1 MSQTQSSSRKR
12 PYGLQRV
19 CRVWQFPRSTVNE
32 HRRRTAL
39 NPEERPEPKKRGP
52 QGPCTDDQL
61 AEKIRQLLVASPFH
75 GEGYRKMRAQLR
87 KKGIRT
93 SQERVRLVMGEHGL
107 QVPQREG
114 RPRGPRAHDGTITT
128 ERPDVMW
135 GTDLTT
141 TVTTAEGMATIFVA
155 VDHCNS
161 ECIGIH
167 AAATGDRFEALEPI
181 RQGIREH
188 FDGVQEGSAT
198 GLKLRHDH
206 GSAYMS
212 DDFQK
217 EIVFFGIES
226 SPSFVREP
234 EGNGC
239 SERFIRTLKENLL
252 WVRYF
257 ATIEELRLA
266 LLEFK
271 RVYNEQ
277 WLLQRHNYQTPT
289 QVRLNC
295 EQELAKAA

>member
-1 MSQTQSSSRKR
+1 M
-12 PYGLQRV
+12 
-19 CRVWQFPRSTVNE
+19 
-32 HRRRTAL
+32 
-39 NPEERPEPKKRGP
+39 EP
-52 QGPCTDDQL
+52 
-61 AEKIRQLLVASPFH
+61 
-75 GEGYRKMRAQLR
+75 
-87 KKGIRT
+87 
-93 SQERVRLVMGEHGL
+93 
-107 QVPQREG
+107 
-114 RPRGPRAHDGTITT
+114 
-128 ERPDVMW
+128 
-135 GTDLTT
+135 
-141 TVTTAEGMATIFVA
+141 
-155 VDHCNS
+155 
-161 ECIGIH
+161 
-167 AAATGDRFEALEPI
+167 DR
-181 RQGIREH
+181 
-188 FDGVQEGSAT
+188 AT

-212 DDFQK
+212 YHFQK

-277 WLLQRHNYQTPT
+277 WLLERHNYQTST